1 MRTELEIIEKK
12 VPDELI
18 MKSRMEKAKI
28 LEKVGQCWN
37 DVNESPGGASHIQP
51 DNKITIYKL
60 NIQEKPR
67 SEIANWNE
75 VVNDYSNIIIFNRGN
90 ETEMMCQN
98 ENIRDAIDDVCE
110 IISQWYSHFLYHYN
124 VILYED
130 NRVNTIKELMNRSVD
145 LNTRGRIERVCEFLG
160 GITFNE
166 LIAIGCYKLRRNE
179 RVHKMKWSMQDN
191 ALNRLDIASIKMP
204 NDCKQAINKCI
215 KIVYR
220 T

>member
-1 MRTELEIIEKK
+1 
-12 VPDELI
+12 
-18 MKSRMEKAKI
+18 MEKAKI

-110 IISQWYSHFLYHYN
+110 IISQW
-124 VILYED
+124 
-130 NRVNTIKELMNRSVD
+130 SVD

-179 RVHKMKWSMQDN
+179 RVHKMKWSTQDN